1 MVFLDVGEGR
11 VRYQPPVPKRVS
23 AEINQQRKWHRA
35 MLEFVG
41 TSFVLM
47 GLGIGLLTLRFVL
60 VFTSCT
66 ACCIE
71 QRPIT

>member
-1 MVFLDVGEGR
+1 MVFLDVANGR
-11 VRYQPPVPKRVS
+11 VRRQSPVPKRTS
-23 AEINQQRKWHRA
+23 AAINQQRKWHRA

-60 VFTSCT
+60 VLMHGMLH
-66 ACCIE
+66 
-71 QRPIT
+71 